1 MVMPRHE
8 DKSGFQYGKGFFPK
22 FLQLNDLQFCS
33 VSSNRLSSDSKP
45 YMGFWGSLLELVCKC
60 KFHIVLSREYTG
72 MISLKQR
79 LKRKSFVA

>member
-33 VSSNRLSSDSKP
+33 VSSNRLSPKSSDRNTYIGDGGP
-45 YMGFWGSLLELVCKC
+45 YLSWCVSVSSILYYLVCK
-60 KFHIVLSREYTG
+60 RG
-72 MISLKQR
+72 R
-79 LKRKSFVA
+79 